1 MKDFEMANTSSSKS
15 YKVHSLERGLDLI
28 EILADEVPEKSLT
41 ELSKRAGFNLSTTHR
56 ILNALKSRGYVE
68 QNPGTSKYK
77 LTFRFFEIGNVVVRH
92 LNLREEAVPVLTELA
107 EKTGES
113 AYLIILDKEEAL
125 CLERIDGHHYVKVLF
140 LQVGGRM
147 PLHIG
152 GGPRVLLAHLPEEEI
167 ERVIKSKGL
176 PGWTERSI
184 TDPDLLRKDLKK
196 IREQGYALSF
206 EDVTEDAA
214 ALGSPVRNWKGE
226 VIAAV
231 SISGIS
237 SHFAK
242 DKLPPLVK
250 IVKDAAY
257 ELSRKLNAPS

>member
-1 MKDFEMANTSSSKS
+1 MERISSSKP

-28 EILADEVPEKSLT
+28 EILADGPPEKSLT

-56 ILNALKSRGYVE
+56 ILNALKFRGYVQ
-68 QNPGTSKYK
+68 QNPRTSTYK
-77 LTFRFFEIGNVVVRH
+77 LTFKFFEIGNVVVRN
-92 LNLREEAVPVLTELA
+92 LSLREEAVPVLTDLA

-113 AYLIILDKEEAL
+113 AYLTILDKDEAL

-152 GGPRVLLAHLPEEEI
+152 GGPRVLLAHLLQEETDRI
-167 ERVIKSKGL
+167 TKSKGL
-176 PGWTERSI
+176 SAWTERSI
-184 TDPDLLRKDLKK
+184 TDPDLLRRDLKR

-206 EDVTEDAA
+206 EDVTEGAA
-214 ALGSPVRNWKGE
+214 ALGSPVRNWEGK
-226 VIAAV
+226 VIAAI
-231 SISGIS
+231 SIGGVS
-237 SHFAK
+237 SHFTE

-257 ELSRKLNAPS
+257 ELSCRLNAPS